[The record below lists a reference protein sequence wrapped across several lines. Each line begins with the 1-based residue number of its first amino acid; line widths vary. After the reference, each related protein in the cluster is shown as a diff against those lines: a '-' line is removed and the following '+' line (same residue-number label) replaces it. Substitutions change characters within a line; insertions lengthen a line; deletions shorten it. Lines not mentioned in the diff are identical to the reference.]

1 MLIQMDKEK
10 LIGRIKQWITTDDEI
25 KQLQRQIKEKRVEKK
40 EITETLVEVMRSNE
54 IDCFDLD
61 SKGGK
66 LIYTKKKI
74 KQSLSKKHLMTCLMQ
89 YFKEDS
95 NQAKDVSDFILNN
108 RTEKIKENIRRK
120 MKK

>member
-1 MLIQMDKEK
+1 MDKEK

-25 KQLQRQIKEKRVEKK
+25 KRLQRQIKEKRVEKK
-40 EITETLVEVMRSNE
+40 EITETLVEVMRNNE

-61 SKGGK
+61 SNGGK
-66 LIYTKKKI
+66 LIYTKKRI

-95 NQAKDVSDFILNN
+95 NQAKDVSNFILNN
-108 RTEKIKENIRRK
+108 RAEKIKENIRRK

>member
-40 EITETLVEVMRSNE
+40 DITETLVEVMRSNE